1 MYILILYHSFVPVR
15 VQRGKHNFIDDLL
28 QAIGPFLLVTSP
40 PLFDGEIVVR
50 YYSED
55 EQNYLVASW
64 SDNSFLDE
72 TGMLTLDYQYAVG
85 KLLCL
90 QQACEYDQNMSQLQN
105 TDLPVT
111 R

>member
-1 MYILILYHSFVPVR
+1 MR
-15 VQRGKHNFIDDLL
+15 VQRGKHHLIGGLL
-28 QAIGPFLLVTSP
+28 QAVGPFLLVTSP

-64 SDNSFLDE
+64 SDDAFLDE

-85 KLLCL
+85 MLFCL

-105 TDLPVT
+105 TD
-111 R
+111 